1 MLNGEWDNTCNFGRQ
16 EVLMC
21 EICGQPFSKGWQLE
35 IHQLTVAG
43 SRWCR

>member
-1 MLNGEWDNTCNFGRQ
+1 MLGEWDNTCTYGQPTFVYC
-16 EVLMC
+16 EV
-21 EICGQPFSKGWQLE
+21 CGQGFDRKWRLE